1 MIDWKKGMG
10 KILFIVVALFPLLG
24 VAQIDSQLLN
34 AIKEERLSGAVWAM
48 VNQDTV
54 QTGAVGLKNI
64 DSKETLKKEDKV
76 LVGSITKTLIATSV
90 LRLITQKKLELN
102 TPIHRYLP
110 NINFDN
116 PWEDSSPIT
125 IQHLL
130 NHTSGI
136 EDSRFWQVFST
147 KAKPDTPLEH
157 LFTRNPSV
165 LKVRIEPGSRFSY
178 SNLGYSLLG
187 LVIEKVTGQPY
198 ESYLDEHLLK
208 PLGMAHSTFQFVS
221 QEGKYKEENLAM
233 GHFDNQNTQPNLP
246 MFLRPAGQFVTT
258 ANDMAIL
265 AKFLMSDGII
275 SGNVFI
281 DETLLGQMGK
291 PNSTEANKNGLTTGY
306 QYGLSYRDRYGVVGY
321 FHRGNTLGYRATFY
335 LFPEEQK
342 AFFISFNMDSENADY
357 EKFNRLFIAHLKI
370 NKPPKRTVL
379 NKPSQNIEEYEGF
392 YKINPVQFSKFEY
405 LDLLFNSI
413 LVQKESN
420 SLKIKSLQKETYSLL
435 PITGNLFKKEDRIK
449 PSHVLYKNDENA
461 IISDGLLTYE
471 KVNPIYLGLLWLSF
485 VLGLL
490 GICLIIAKGVY
501 AIFKKQLFSSNQAI
515 KFPFLSIVALVIPIP
530 FLLSQ
535 PFLKLGELT
544 LANILLAVFTGLLPL
559 SMSVGLIKSYKV
571 GTSRID
577 QIGILATFQWLI
589 VLMVWGLIPFRIWS

>member
-1 MIDWKKGMG
+1 MT
-10 KILFIVVALFPLLG
+10 KIFFIIVALFPLLG
-24 VAQIDSQLLN
+24 IAQIDNQLLD
-34 AIKEERLSGAVWAM
+34 AIKEERLSGAVWAV

-54 QTGAVGLKNI
+54 ETGAVGLKNI

-76 LVGSITKTLIATSV
+76 LVGSITKTLIATGV
-90 LRLITQKKLELN
+90 LRLVTQKKLELS
-102 TPIHRYLP
+102 TPVHRYLS
-110 NINFDN
+110 NINFEN
-116 PWEDSSPIT
+116 LWEDSSPIT

-147 KAKPDTPLEH
+147 KAKPDTPLEN

-165 LKVRIEPGSRFSY
+165 LKVRTEPGSCFSY

-208 PLGMAHSTFQFVS
+208 PLGMANSTFQFVS
-221 QEGKYKEENLAM
+221 QEGKYKDESLAM
-233 GHFDNQNTQPNLP
+233 GHFDNQNTQANLP

-265 AKFLMSDGII
+265 AKFLMSDGAI
-275 SGNVFI
+275 SSNVFI
-281 DETLLGQMGK
+281 DETLLRQMGK
-291 PNSTEANKNGLTTGY
+291 PDSTEANKNGLTTGY

-321 FHRGNTLGYRATFY
+321 FHRGNTLGYRATLY
-335 LFPEEQK
+335 LFPEERK

-357 EKFNRLFIAHLKI
+357 EKFNRLFIAHLKV

-379 NKPSQNIEEYEGF
+379 SKLPKNIEEYEGF
-392 YKINPVQFSKFEY
+392 YKINPVQFSKFGY

-413 LVQKESN
+413 RVQTESN

-435 PITGNLFKKEDRIK
+435 PITGNLFKRKDRIK
-449 PSHVLYKNDENA
+449 PSHVLYKNDKNA

-490 GICLIIAKGVY
+490 GIFLIIARGVY
-501 AIFKKQLFSSNQAI
+501 AIFKKRLFNSNQAI
-515 KFPFLSIVALVIPIP
+515 KLPFLSSVALVIPIP

-544 LANILLAVFTGLLPL
+544 LANILLTVFTGLLPL
-559 SMSVGLIKSYKV
+559 SMTVGLIKSFKV

-577 QIGILATFQWLI
+577 QIGVLATFQWLV

>member
-1 MIDWKKGMG
+1 MT
-10 KILFIVVALFPLLG
+10 KIFFIIVALFPLLG
-24 VAQIDSQLLN
+24 IAQIDNELLN
-34 AIKEERLSGAVWAM
+34 AIKEERLSGAVWAI
-48 VNQDTV
+48 VNNDTI

-76 LVGSITKTLIATSV
+76 LVGSITKTLIATGV

-116 PWEDSSPIT
+116 PWKDSSPIT
-125 IQHLL
+125 ILHLL

-157 LFTRNPSV
+157 LFTRNPTV
-165 LKVRIEPGSRFSY
+165 LKARTKPGTRFSY
-178 SNLGYSLLG
+178 SNMGYSLLG
-187 LVIEKVTGQPY
+187 FVIEKVTGQPY
-198 ESYLDEHLLK
+198 ESYLDNHLLK

-221 QEGKYKEENLAM
+221 QEGKYSDESLAM
-233 GHFDNQNTQPNLP
+233 GHFDNQNTQANLP

-265 AKFLMSDGII
+265 AKFLMSDGVI
-275 SGNVFI
+275 SGNIFI
-281 DETLLGQMGK
+281 DETLLRQIGK
-291 PNSTEANKNGLTTGY
+291 PDSTEANKNGLTTGY

-321 FHRGNTLGYRATFY
+321 FHRGNTIGYRATFY

-357 EKFNRLFIAHLKI
+357 EKFNRLFIEHLKV

-379 NKPSQNIEEYEGF
+379 NELSQNIDEYKGY
-392 YKINPVQFSKFEY
+392 YKINPIQFSKFGY
-405 LDLLFNSI
+405 LDLLFNYI
-413 LVQKESN
+413 QVQIESDRV
-420 SLKIKSLQKETYSLL
+420 KVKSLQNETFSLL
-435 PITGNLFKKEDRIK
+435 PITGNLFKKEDRIN

-461 IISDGLLTYE
+461 VISDGLFTYE
-471 KVNPIYLGLLWLSF
+471 KVSPIYLGLLWLSL

-490 GICLIIAKGVY
+490 GIFLILARGIYKLL
-501 AIFKKQLFSSNQAI
+501 KKQLFSSNQAI
-515 KFPFLSIVALVIPIP
+515 KFPFLSIVALVIPVL
-530 FLLSQ
+530 FLLFQ

-559 SMSVGLIKSYKV
+559 SMALGLIKAYKTK
-571 GTSRID
+571 TSRID
-577 QIGILATFQWLI
+577 RISILATLQWLVI
-589 VLMVWGLIPFRIWS
+589 LIVWGLIPFRIWS